1 MGVSVLH
8 WKVVLAMTAA
18 KRWMFC
24 LLTVATLGVAVLQWT
39 GHHPVE
45 RPATTER
52 PLLPANMPYV
62 V

>member
-1 MGVSVLH
+1 
-8 WKVVLAMTAA
+8 MTAA

-39 GHHPVE
+39 SHHPVE